1 MDEKINNAVFIT
13 GASGFLA
20 LYVIAELLE
29 NNYRVYATDV
39 REHELSIV
47 SHQADNF
54 FFIKDEFRKAKK
66 DIEELFQDNKE
77 TVFSTLHFAGISDAN
92 TCEKNPLSA
101 YDANVNL
108 TMEVLD
114 FCKEQNISKF
124 YYPSTAHVYGE
135 NIINQ
140 SSSEES
146 LINPLNFYAWTKYIT
161 EKTIESFCASF
172 GLQATVM
179 RFNNI
184 IGYPLKTGTILS
196 DIYRQIRNGAKE
208 VVIKN
213 GNPVRDYIFVKDAV
227 SALVFL
233 LNRDSGSNFEVYNI
247 SSGKGV
253 SAMEFARLVCTANDL
268 PTSFAK
274 SQVPTDSH
282 PPVLVLDNTK
292 LKQTGWSSL
301 YSIEASLQEINGMM
315 ANPL

>member
-1 MDEKINNAVFIT
+1 LDEKINGTVFIT

-20 LYVIAELLE
+20 SYVITELLD

-54 FFIKDEFRKAKK
+54 FFIKKEFSKAKK
-66 DIEELFQDNKE
+66 DIEELFQDNKK
-77 TVFSTLHFAGISDAN
+77 TVFSTFHFAGISDAN

-108 TMEVLD
+108 TVEVLD
-114 FCKEQNISKF
+114 FCKKQNIPKF
-124 YYPSTAHVYGE
+124 YFSSTALVYGE
-135 NIINQ
+135 NTINQ

-146 LINPLNFYAWTKYIT
+146 LINPLNFYAWTKFIA
-161 EKTIESFCASF
+161 EKTVKSYCASF

-179 RFNNI
+179 RFNSI
-184 IGYPLKTGTILS
+184 IGYPLKTSTILNDVFS
-196 DIYRQIRNGAKE
+196 QINNGDEE
-208 VVIKN
+208 VVIQN

-227 SALVFL
+227 SALICL
-233 LNRDSGSNFEVYNI
+233 LNKDSDSNFEIYNV
-247 SSGKGV
+247 SNGKGV
-253 SAMEFARLVCTANDL
+253 SAMELARLVCTVNDL
-268 PTSFAK
+268 PASSVK
-274 SQVPTDSH
+274 SKVPTDSY

-301 YSIEASLQEINGMM
+301 YSIEKSLREINKMM
-315 ANPL
+315 IK